1 MIWSNVLH
9 TNYHWAICC
18 QLYTLVYIWYFH
30 SFFSSMLILS
40 PSLQTF
46 LLSQNL
52 CTYFAYRLDH
62 MPVHQLTINLF
73 YLSHCSSLP
82 GGQAL
87 SSDPG
92 STPYVRMQSLAMI
105 AALLCSFGVE
115 AKCCAITRQ
124 QACVFA
130 SFESFLFI
138 ISFADAFT
146 TPGVQV
152 INYPT

>member
-1 MIWSNVLH
+1 MLPALH
-9 TNYHWAICC
+9 TCLHAHFVPITSELLVISELMHVFRLSLRSHASASAH
-18 QLYTLVYIWYFH
+18 QLFP
-30 SFFSSMLILS
+30 LILGI
-40 PSLQTF
+40 
-46 LLSQNL
+46 
-52 CTYFAYRLDH
+52 
-62 MPVHQLTINLF
+62 TINLF

-82 GGQAL
+82 RR
-87 SSDPG
+87 PG
-92 STPYVRMQSLAMI
+92 LVFGSRINSLCPHAIPCYDSRST
-105 AALLCSFGVE
+105 LLSFGVE

-124 QACVFA
+124 QACMFA

>member
-1 MIWSNVLH
+1 
-9 TNYHWAICC
+9 
-18 QLYTLVYIWYFH
+18 
-30 SFFSSMLILS
+30 MLILS
-40 PSLQTF
+40 PSLQSF

-62 MPVHQLTINLF
+62 MPVHQLFPLILGITINLF

-87 SSDPG
+87 SPDPG

>member
-1 MIWSNVLH
+1 
-9 TNYHWAICC
+9 
-18 QLYTLVYIWYFH
+18 
-30 SFFSSMLILS
+30 MLILS
-40 PSLQTF
+40 PSLQSF

-62 MPVHQLTINLF
+62 MPVHQLFPLILGITINLF